1 MGGWWLG
8 VGGWEEIWGEGGGM
22 GISRLNILNN
32 FRRRLHLERKMVFGG
47 GECLLDFNVGCRIAG
62 S

>member
-1 MGGWWLG
+1 
-8 VGGWEEIWGEGGGM
+8 M

-32 FRRRLHLERKMVFGG
+32 FRRRLHLERKMVFWG

>member
-1 MGGWWLG
+1 
-8 VGGWEEIWGEGGGM
+8 M

-32 FRRRLHLERKMVFGG
+32 FRRRLHLRERWLL
-47 GECLLDFNVGCRIAG
+47 GEGEFLLDFNVGCRIAG